1 MDERRRDTIVGVFVL
16 AALAIGMAMVF
27 LVGSEQG
34 VFRKR
39 VQLRA
44 IFGNVSGLRAGAP
57 VFVAGLNVGTV
68 QRLRF
73 VAPREGEPPLTPIEG
88 EPQLS
93 TPVGEV
99 EVLMLVEER
108 YLSQIRRDSVA
119 TVASVGLLGD
129 KSIEISVGTSAAEP
143 VRAGDLLPSQEPFSL
158 ADLMDRVTPMAKK
171 VDSILTDISAVTET
185 LTGEGAPV
193 ERALGSLQ
201 SILRKVDEGK
211 GTLGRLVNSPRLG
224 DEVEQA
230 LDEIEGTVAEMR
242 ASLGEIKRALRDLP
256 PTMSSARKAADDVA
270 RLSAALRQSAARF
283 PEITD
288 DVAVVTRN
296 LRDASANF
304 PTLAVEAE
312 QGVRKARRVFD
323 AAGRTIF
330 LRGAM
335 ESAPPERLPT
345 AFSRSPVRAPAASE
359 PEAGAEP
366 GEDLARD

>member
-1 MDERRRDTIVGVFVL
+1 MDERRRDTVVGLFVL
-16 AALAIGMAMVF
+16 VALAIGMAMVF

-44 IFGNVSGLRAGAP
+44 VFGNVSGLRAGAP

-73 VAPREGEPPLTPIEG
+73 VAPREARQPLTPVEG
-88 EPQLS
+88 EPQYS
-93 TPVGEV
+93 APVGEV

-143 VRAGDLLPSQEPFSL
+143 VEPGDVLPSQDPFTL
-158 ADLMDRVTPMAKK
+158 ADLMDRVTPMAEK
-171 VDSILTDISAVTET
+171 VDSILTDISTVTGT
-185 LTGEGAPV
+185 LSGEEAPV
-193 ERALGSLQ
+193 ERALRSVQ
-201 SILRKVDEGK
+201 SIFQKIDEGQ
-211 GTLGRLVNSPRLG
+211 GTLGQLVNSPRLG
-224 DEVEQA
+224 DELDQA
-230 LDEIEGTVAEMR
+230 LHDVEGAVGEMR
-242 ASLGEIKRALRDLP
+242 AALGEIKQALRDLP
-256 PTMSSARKAADDVA
+256 PTMASARKAADDVA
-270 RLSAALRQSAARF
+270 RLSAALRESATRF
-283 PEITD
+283 PGITE
-288 DVAVVTRN
+288 DVAVVARN
-296 LRDASANF
+296 LRDASTTF

-323 AAGRTIF
+323 AAGRTIL

-345 AFSRSPVRAPAASE
+345 AFSRASSLVPEGEAARPRATP
-359 PEAGAEP
+359 GADV
-366 GEDLARD
+366 GE